1 MTHSFPTRRSSDRRS
16 GQLAVAGIPGRQ
28 VRYMDEA
35 RWDGADIEP
44 LLLDPVARV
53 GELVEHVGDGR
64 SLGGRRQGRGKE
76 GHGARR
82 AYASRVT
89 DHRAVVPRLC
99 SATVHGPC
107 AVAPGRPPDRT
118 TVVAGKR
125 V

>member
-64 SLGGRRQGRGKE
+64 SLGGRRQGRRSEEHTSELKSLM
-76 GHGARR
+76 RSS
-82 AYASRVT
+82 YAVFCLKKKNTHQQSKKQIYV
-89 DHRAVVPRLC
+89 
-99 SATVHGPC
+99 
-107 AVAPGRPPDRT
+107 
-118 TVVAGKR
+118 
-125 V
+125 